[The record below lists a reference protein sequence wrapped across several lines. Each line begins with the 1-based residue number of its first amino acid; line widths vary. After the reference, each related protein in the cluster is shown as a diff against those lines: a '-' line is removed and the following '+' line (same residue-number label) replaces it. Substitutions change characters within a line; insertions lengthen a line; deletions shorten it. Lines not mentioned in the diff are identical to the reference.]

1 MNWLSKTGLRNYF
14 SKNIVFDNLSLWW
27 LTNLIEKDN
36 LNDPLWYNNLHKK
49 LNKEKSI
56 PKKFIF
62 SILL

>member
-14 SKNIVFDNLSLWW
+14 SKNIVFDNFYPWW

-36 LNDPLWYNNLHKK
+36 LNDPLWYNNLHKT
-49 LNKEKSI
+49 NKEKVF
-56 PKKFIF
+56 PKKFKVF